1 LRLERRSSD
10 GLTVCQRFD
19 YILMLAIE
27 TIELTKDYLSGFWR
41 KRPRRALDKLS
52 LKVEVGEIFGLLG
65 PNGAGKT
72 TTLKILLGLVFPTAG
87 TARLRGRDPRDI
99 STHQI
104 VGYLPENP
112 SFYDHLTAKE
122 FMTYAAS
129 LFGLSGRVRPRRVGQ
144 LLDQVGLSDS
154 GDLPLRKF
162 SKGMIQRLGIAQA
175 LINDPDLIFLDE
187 PMSGLDPVGRHQ
199 VRNLIL
205 QLRENGKTVF
215 LSTHILS
222 DAETLCDRVA
232 ILNHGRV
239 QGCGELR
246 EILEVGLSS
255 TEIVLEKPGRD
266 IVVALEPLASS
277 IVRTGSRVRLIL
289 AVESDL
295 TEVLAQVVRW
305 NAKLISLNPVRMS
318 LEDYFM
324 ERVGE
329 NGGTLSRNA
338 SSGEPESPKSE

>member
-1 LRLERRSSD
+1 
-10 GLTVCQRFD
+10 
-19 YILMLAIE
+19 MLAIE
-27 TIELTKDYLSGFWR
+27 TIDLSKDYLAGFWR
-41 KRPRRALDKLS
+41 KRPRRALDRLT
-52 LKVEVGEIFGLLG
+52 LEVEVGEVFGLLG

-87 TARLRGRDPRDI
+87 IARLLARDPHDI
-99 STHQI
+99 SAHQN

-112 SFYDHLTAKE
+112 SFYDHLTAQE

-129 LFGLSGRVRPRRVGQ
+129 LFGLSGGARRRQVRRLLGQ
-144 LLDQVGLSDS
+144 TGLSDS
-154 GDLPLRKF
+154 GDVPLRKF

-175 LINDPDLIFLDE
+175 LINDPDLLFLDE
-187 PMSGLDPVGRHQ
+187 PMSGLDPVGRRE

-205 QLRENGKTVF
+205 QLKENGKTIF
-215 LSTHILS
+215 FSTHILA

-232 ILNHGRV
+232 ILDHGRL

-255 TEIVLEKPGRD
+255 TDMVLEKPSRD
-266 IVVALEPLASS
+266 VIVALEPFASS
-277 IVRTGSRVRLIL
+277 FVRTGNRVRLVL
-289 AVESDL
+289 RAESDL
-295 TEVLAQVVRW
+295 TEVLAQVVRY
-305 NAKLISLNPVRMS
+305 NAKLVSLNPVRMS

-329 NGGTLSRNA
+329 DDTSLTRKAAEADTG
-338 SSGEPESPKSE
+338 SPKSE